1 MYFVV
6 CWKLGEKARMW
17 LNQLKIAVSQKDPEL
32 LGSLLAEIPELTEKE
47 ELDSAIVLLAQAK
60 EIIQNLQDET
70 AVSMKQIKKNLEFLK
85 STQTSKPFKLD
96 VKS

>member
-1 MYFVV
+1 
-6 CWKLGEKARMW
+6 MW

-32 LGSLLAEIPELTEKE
+32 LGSLLTEIPELTEKE

-70 AVSMKQIKKNLEFLK
+70 AASMKQIKKNLEFLK
-85 STQTSKPFKLD
+85 STEAMKTYKLD
-96 VKS
+96 IKS